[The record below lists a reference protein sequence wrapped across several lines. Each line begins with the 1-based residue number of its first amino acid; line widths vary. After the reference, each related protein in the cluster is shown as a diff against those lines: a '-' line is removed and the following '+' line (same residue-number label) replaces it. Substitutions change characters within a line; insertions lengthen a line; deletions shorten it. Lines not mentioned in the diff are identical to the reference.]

1 MEFVPLIYFSFSHKE
16 TPTVCVCRVLSCL
29 FPRLSPVKLSCPVL
43 KFVLLVFCH
52 LPAPFPDGL
61 VLPPS
66 SSQYQWETGGAAR
79 APGTAGIR
87 HGRDISMARRL
98 SCPIHPF
105 CARFSWLSSTECSV
119 HQHFHL
125 SSDSSPRLCAGGRG
139 GQDGCCPTGTRLS
152 WCTIPAPPAHPLFL
166 LSPLCLPSILSTPSL
181 FPLEMT
187 LSSSLVSRYVLG

>member
-1 MEFVPLIYFSFSHKE
+1 MGFIPLIYFSLSHKE
-16 TPTVCVCRVLSCL
+16 TPTVCICRELSRL

-52 LPAPFPDGL
+52 PPAPFPDGS

-66 SSQYQWETGGAAR
+66 SSQYQWEPGGAAR
-79 APGTAGIR
+79 APGTAGILR
-87 HGRDISMARRL
+87 VGDISVAKWR
-98 SCPIHPF
+98 SCPIHPSH
-105 CARFSWLSSTECSV
+105 ARFSSLSSTECSV
-119 HQHFHL
+119 HRHFHL

-152 WCTIPAPPAHPLFL
+152 WCTIPAPSAHPLL
-166 LSPLCLPSILSTPSL
+166 PLSPLCLPSILSTPSL